1 MINLHIYRFCNAIHT
16 NTNLLYLL
24 QLSISEDLQLFC
36 SHALVSV
43 HQRPV
48 RTAGALGLFPSL
60 GEEISSHVIID
71 FHFLVLLILSGFA
84 MTAMLLLLSLQPSEK
99 KFRETIAERRRQR
112 GRDAVANRMRGRVG
126 INAELECGR
135 K

>member
-1 MINLHIYRFCNAIHT
+1 MYLLH
-16 NTNLLYLL
+16 LL
-24 QLSISEDLQLFC
+24 QLSISEDLQLVC

-43 HQRPV
+43 RQRLV

-71 FHFLVLLILSGFA
+71 FRFLVLLILNGFA
-84 MTAMLLLLSLQPSEK
+84 MTAMLLLLGLQSSGN
-99 KFRETIAERRRQR
+99 KFRETIEKPRSIEGYKGQGSSRE
-112 GRDAVANRMRGRVG
+112 GRG
-126 INAELECGR
+126 INAELKYSER